1 MIGVLGG
8 TFDPIHYGHLR
19 PANDVAQ
26 VLKLTELRLVVAA
39 QSPHRDPPV
48 ASAAQRLQMAVAAC
62 AEFPRFHVDDR
73 EIKRGGLSYT
83 VPTLSSL
90 REEIG
95 DEPMCL
101 LLGSDAFAALM
112 TWHEWQR
119 LPTLAHLVVMRRPTA
134 PGRPAAEPQLPPGLP
149 ARFAAD
155 GGALA
160 KAPSGLKPRTARI
173 APRPDAV
180 LSGMA
185 GTSFSGLIKPSRTVS
200 SARINWPRMTPPGL
214 TVVCRFT

>member
-19 PANDVAQ
+19 PANDVVQA
-26 VLKLTELRLVVAA
+26 LKLSELRLVVSG
-39 QSPHRDPPV
+39 QPPHRDPPV
-48 ASAAQRLQMAVAAC
+48 ASAAQRLQMVVAAC
-62 AEFPRFHVDDR
+62 AEFPQFRVDDR
-73 EIKRGGLSYT
+73 EITRGGPSYT
-83 VPTLSSL
+83 VPTLLSL

-119 LPTLAHLVVMRRPTA
+119 LPTLAHLVVMRRPA
-134 PGRPAAEPQLPPGLP
+134 VPGRPAVEPQLPPGLP

-155 GGALA
+155 AAALA
-160 KAPSGLKPRTARI
+160 KAPAGLVYI
-173 APRPDAV
+173 APISPLAISATAIRAAIARGEPPPAGWLPTAV
-180 LSGMA
+180 WDYIENQHIYRELH
-185 GTSFSGLIKPSRTVS
+185 
-200 SARINWPRMTPPGL
+200 
-214 TVVCRFT
+214 

>member
-119 LPTLAHLVVMRRPTA
+119 LPTLAHLVVMRRPIA

-155 GGALA
+155 AGAFA
-160 KAPSGLKPRTARI
+160 KAPAGLVYI
-173 APRPDAV
+173 APITPLAISATAIRSAIARGEPPP
-180 LSGMA
+180 A
-185 GTSFSGLIKPSRTVS
+185 GWLPTPVS
-200 SARINWPRMTPPGL
+200 DYIENQQLYRES
-214 TVVCRFT
+214 V